1 MGGVGSSHMMRREG
15 QQSKVV
21 PLEAATSGETE
32 TLPYSVELWNGARD
46 EVERELA
53 RASSAQ
59 LGRAIYK
66 AAIGEHP
73 GRRITLRRGN
83 RTISDTE
90 R

>member
-1 MGGVGSSHMMRREG
+1 MMGREPDH
-15 QQSKVV
+15 SKVV
-21 PLEAATSGETE
+21 PLEAVTSSKTDA
-32 TLPYSVELWNGARD
+32 LPYCVELWNGSRD

-73 GRRITLRRGN
+73 GRRITLRRGS
-83 RTISDTE
+83 RMISDTE

>member
-1 MGGVGSSHMMRREG
+1 MMEREG

-21 PLEAATSGETE
+21 PLEAVSGETE
-32 TLPYSVELWNGARD
+32 TLPYSIELWNGSRD

-73 GRRITLRRGN
+73 GRRITLRRGK